1 MFIRFYIPNNITEPI
16 IFVLKEKTILIS
28 NFNYGEKK
36 NRKNLL
42 KKIRITTSTEKLKKK
57 NRLL

>member
-36 NRKNLL
+36 NSKNLL